1 MLDALIL
8 WLDQVRSTVFWLCAI
23 GLVTVDLGA
32 VAVVMATRSRALVN
46 RWTGP
51 VLAANLFLLGAG
63 LGVPV
68 AALAAKLVAN
78 SLAPVLSAPAAPSS
92 KAAQLDPPSAPA
104 SEQLPSPPA
113 AP

>member
-51 VLAANLFLLGAG
+51 VLTANLVLLGVG
-63 LGVPV
+63 VGVPV
-68 AALAAKLVAN
+68 VAFAARAVASALAPSMSTYQAKGDPQLGAAPVAN
-78 SLAPVLSAPAAPSS
+78 SSRGR
-92 KAAQLDPPSAPA
+92 
-104 SEQLPSPPA
+104 
-113 AP
+113 